1 MAVFAWVAG
10 DPFTLQSQK
19 DSSGVVESAIVD
31 TAVDLFQSADDALV
45 DVFHFAA
52 DARLYAQSRAFDFG
66 YWYMKYILPEAVENV
81 EDEYGEFAGLVVGTI
96 GLFAG
101 WSPLFVVT
109 LMAYTNPW
117 TAMVAAPIDAYNI
130 YQYWESQ

>member
-1 MAVFAWVAG
+1 
-10 DPFTLQSQK
+10 
-19 DSSGVVESAIVD
+19 VVESAIVD

-52 DARLYAQSRAFDFG
+52 DARRYAQGKTFDFG
-66 YWYMKYILPEAVENV
+66 YWWMRVILFDAVENV
-81 EDEYGEFAGLVVGTI
+81 EEEYGHAAGLIVGTI
-96 GLFAG
+96 GLAVG
-101 WSPLFVVT
+101 WTPLFVVT

-117 TAMVAAPIDAYNI
+117 TATVAAPIDAYNI